1 MLQPLHGISLFLVF
15 IGACK
20 GLLGASPAPDEASCT
35 PPPDRVHETA
45 AIDICVTNPSGSCE
59 GYMAGCIY
67 ADVTAGCVY
76 IMCIKECD
84 SEWVERDYACLPKQ
98 GLSYEQQTQR
108 HGF

>member
-1 MLQPLHGISLFLVF
+1 
-15 IGACK
+15 
-20 GLLGASPAPDEASCT
+20 
-35 PPPDRVHETA
+35 
-45 AIDICVTNPSGSCE
+45 
-59 GYMAGCIY
+59 MAGCIY